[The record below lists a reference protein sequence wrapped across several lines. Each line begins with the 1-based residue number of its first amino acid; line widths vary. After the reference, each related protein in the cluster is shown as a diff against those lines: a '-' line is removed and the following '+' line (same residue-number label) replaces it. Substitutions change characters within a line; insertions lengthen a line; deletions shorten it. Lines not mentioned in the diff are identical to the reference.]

1 VGAAV
6 ESYGAWRVVFED
18 DFSVGCVVFV
28 FECCFSSHVGLV
40 LSVGFVLS
48 VGQLLRSRSRDT
60 DAQARRTLA
69 RLSSVA
75 LGVSV
80 VCVPHYLGL
89 VAQGS
94 RSICFQGSTFRNVR
108 LNADR
113 LHDIVAYPRCRVFP
127 VGTVQ
132 LVPGLMTIS
141 VWSDVLGCMSN
152 YVTCNA
158 QCKR

>member
-1 VGAAV
+1 MG
-6 ESYGAWRVVFED
+6 
-18 DFSVGCVVFV
+18 
-28 FECCFSSHVGLV
+28 V
-40 LSVGFVLS
+40 L
-48 VGQLLRSRSRDT
+48 
-60 DAQARRTLA
+60 
-69 RLSSVA
+69 
-75 LGVSV
+75 V

-113 LHDIVAYPRCRVFP
+113 PHDMVAYLRFRMFP

-141 VWSDVLGCMSN
+141 VWSAVLGCMSN
-152 YVTCNA
+152 YV
-158 QCKR
+158 